1 MDKKEKKKNIT
12 LSVTE
17 DTDKK
22 INEMSKKYGMTKS
35 GLITFL
41 VNQASEKGIFKSKK
55 APSAKGAK
63 NTNCEVIIT

>member
-1 MDKKEKKKNIT
+1 MDKKEKKKNVT

-41 VNQASEKGIFKSKK
+41 VHQASEKGIFK
-55 APSAKGAK
+55 
-63 NTNCEVIIT
+63 